1 MTAPAGPDGAGFSR
15 FSPAVR
21 VADCFAPVL
30 AQHPA
35 REALVARGGRWTYAE
50 LDVACAQAAQV
61 WRDRGVRSG
70 DRVAVSLPND
80 ADIVFAFHGVMRV
93 GAIFVGINQNLA
105 PPEKAY
111 LLADSGTSVLLCD
124 ADTASALGPHR
135 AELPDLR
142 EVVILDSWQQQ
153 LAAAAP
159 ATDLPVVDP
168 DAPAGLGYTSGTT
181 GRPKGAVHSQRNLL
195 LPGAVLG
202 ASRGWGP
209 DLRKGDC
216 LPLTILNMQVLTT
229 LTTASAGG
237 TAVIMDQI
245 FARGVAEW
253 IEREGVT
260 VWNGPPALLHSLVTD
275 NGIAPEAFASLRE
288 CWSGGSALPEVL
300 RERFRAKFGVPV
312 IGTYGLTE
320 APTVV
325 SIDPPDGSFAADAS
339 GQVLP
344 HLQITID
351 GAGQSGPGDICVGAA
366 TSGPYAGLY
375 RPALGY
381 WQRPEASA
389 TLAPGGVLRTG
400 DIGFVDDKG
409 WLHIVD
415 RRNLVI
421 MRGGANV
428 YPAEVERV
436 LDGLPGVAASV
447 VIGLPDERLGERV
460 AAAIVLDDGADLSV
474 DDIAERCRRELA
486 KYKVPERIVVLPSVP
501 RNAMGKIDRTVVR
514 GLVQGDS

>member
-1 MTAPAGPDGAGFSR
+1 MSPDGAKLL
-15 FSPAVR
+15 PAVR

-30 AQHPA
+30 AVEPG
-35 REALVARGGRWTYAE
+35 REALVARSGRWTYAE
-50 LDVACAQAAQV
+50 LDSECAKAAQV
-61 WRDRGVRSG
+61 WRDLGVRAG
-70 DRVAVSLPND
+70 DRVAACLPND
-80 ADIVFAFHGVMRV
+80 ADIVFAFHGAMRL
-93 GAIFVGINQNLA
+93 GAIWVGINAHLA

-111 LLADSGTSVLLCD
+111 LLSDSGTSVLLCD
-124 ADTASALGPHR
+124 EATATSLAPHR
-135 AELPDLR
+135 ADLPDVR
-142 EVVILDSWQQQ
+142 EILALQRWQQL
-153 LAAAAP
+153 LAAATP
-159 ATDLPVVDP
+159 ATDLSAVDP

-195 LPGAVLG
+195 LPGAVLA

-229 LTTASAGG
+229 LTTSAAGG

-245 FARGVAEW
+245 YASGVADW
-253 IEREGVT
+253 IGREAVT

-275 NGIAPEAFASLRE
+275 DGIAPVALQSLRE
-288 CWSGGSALPEVL
+288 AWSGGSALPEVL
-300 RERFRAKFGVPV
+300 RQRFRSKFGVPV

-325 SIDPPDGSFAADAS
+325 AIDPPDGCFAEGAS

-344 HLQITID
+344 HLQVTID
-351 GAGQSGPGDICVGAA
+351 GTGQSEPGDICVSAVQ
-366 TSGPYAGLY
+366 TGPYAGLY
-375 RPALGY
+375 RPPLGY

-389 TLAPGGVLRTG
+389 ALAPGGVLRTG
-400 DIGFVDDKG
+400 DIGFVDDDG

-436 LDGLPGVAASV
+436 HDALPGVAASV
-447 VIGLPDERLGERV
+447 VVGLPDERLGERV
-460 AAAIVLDDGADLSV
+460 AAAVVLDEGAEMSL
-474 DDIAERCRRELA
+474 AEMTDRCRQELA
-486 KYKVPERIVVLPSVP
+486 KYKVPERIVVLPTVP
-501 RNAMGKIDRTVVR
+501 RNAMGKIDRTAVR
-514 GLVQGDS
+514 GLVQGDD

>member
-1 MTAPAGPDGAGFSR
+1 MSPDGAGLPC

-30 AQHPA
+30 EVEAE
-35 REALVARGGRWTYAE
+35 REALVARSGRWTYAE
-50 LDVACAQAAQV
+50 LDTACARAAQV
-61 WRDRGVRSG
+61 WRDLGVRPG
-70 DRVAVSLPND
+70 DRVAASLPND
-80 ADIVFAFHGVMRV
+80 ADIVFAFHGAMRL
-93 GAIFVGINQNLA
+93 GAIWVGVNQNLA

-124 ADTASALGPHR
+124 EATAAALEPHR
-135 AELPDLR
+135 GELADLR
-142 EVVILDSWQQQ
+142 EVVVLESWRQS

-159 ATDLPVVDP
+159 AGDLPAVDP

-195 LPGAVLG
+195 LPGAVLS

-216 LPLTILNMQVLTT
+216 LPLTILNMQALTT
-229 LTTASAGG
+229 LTTAAAGG
-237 TAVIMDQI
+237 TAVIMDQMY
-245 FARGVAEW
+245 AGGVADW
-253 IEREGVT
+253 IQRESVT

-275 NGIAPEAFASLRE
+275 DGVAPTALGSLRE
-288 CWSGGSALPEVL
+288 AWSGGSALPEVL
-300 RERFRAKFGVPV
+300 RQRFRAKFGVPV

-325 SIDPPDGSFAADAS
+325 SIDPPDGSFAEGAS

-344 HLQITID
+344 HLQVTID
-351 GAGQSGPGDICVGAA
+351 GPGNSVPGDICVGAA
-366 TSGPYAGLY
+366 TTGPYAGLY

-381 WQRPEASA
+381 WRRPEASA

-400 DIGFVDDKG
+400 DIGFVDGEG
-409 WLHIVD
+409 WLHVVD

-421 MRGGANV
+421 MRGSANV

-436 LDGLPGVAASV
+436 LDALPGVAASV

-460 AAAIVLDDGADLSV
+460 AAAVVLDEGASISV
-474 DDIAERCRRELA
+474 EEMTERCRQQLA
-486 KYKVPERIVVLPSVP
+486 KYKVPERIVVLPTVP
-501 RNAMGKIDRTVVR
+501 RNAMGKIDRTAVR
-514 GLVQGDS
+514 GLVQGER

>member
-1 MTAPAGPDGAGFSR
+1 MTGPAGPDGSR
-15 FSPAVR
+15 FSPPVR
-21 VADCFAPVL
+21 VADCLASVL
-30 AQHPA
+30 AQEPT
-35 REALVARGGRWTYAE
+35 REALVARSGRWTYAE
-50 LDVACAQAAQV
+50 LDTACARAAQV
-61 WRDRGVRSG
+61 WRDLGVRAG

-80 ADIVFAFHGVMRV
+80 ADIVFAFHGAMRL
-93 GAIFVGINQNLA
+93 GAIWVGINQNLA
-105 PPEKAY
+105 PPEKSY

-124 ADTASALGPHR
+124 AATAVALEPHR
-135 AELPDLR
+135 GELPQLR
-142 EVVILDSWQQQ
+142 EIVVLDSWQQR

-159 ATDLPVVDP
+159 ATDLPAIDP

-209 DLRKGDC
+209 GLRKGDC

-229 LTTASAGG
+229 LTTAAAGG
-237 TAVIMDQI
+237 TAVIMDQMY
-245 FARGVAEW
+245 ASGVADW
-253 IEREGVT
+253 IEREAVT

-275 NGIAPEAFASLRE
+275 DGVAPQALASLRE
-288 CWSGGSALPEVL
+288 AWSGGSALPEAL
-300 RERFRAKFGVPV
+300 RQRFSEKFGVPV

-320 APTVV
+320 APSVV
-325 SIDPPDGSFAADAS
+325 SIDPPDGSFAPDAS

-344 HLQITID
+344 HLQITVD
-351 GAGQSGPGDICVGAA
+351 GPEPGDLCVGAT

-381 WQRPEASA
+381 WQRPEAGE

-400 DIGFVDDKG
+400 DIGFVDDRG
-409 WLHIVD
+409 FLHVVD

-436 LDGLPGVAASV
+436 LDALPGVAASV

-460 AAAIVLDDGADLSV
+460 AAAVVLDEGAEISV
-474 DDIAERCRRELA
+474 DDIAERCRQELA
-486 KYKVPERIVVLPSVP
+486 KYKVPERIVVLPGVP

-514 GLVQGDS
+514 GLVQGAG

>member
-1 MTAPAGPDGAGFSR
+1 MTRPAGPDGSGFS
-15 FSPAVR
+15 PPVR

-30 AQHPA
+30 AQEPG
-35 REALVARGGRWTYAE
+35 REALVARSGRWTYAE
-50 LDVACAQAAQV
+50 LDRACAQAAQV
-61 WRDRGVRSG
+61 WRSLGVGPG
-70 DRVAVSLPND
+70 DRVAVCLPND
-80 ADIVFAFHGVMRV
+80 ADIVFAFHGAMRL
-93 GAIFVGINQNLA
+93 GAIWVGINQNLA
-105 PPEKAY
+105 APEKRF

-124 ADTASALGPHR
+124 PATAAATLEPHR
-135 AELPDLR
+135 AELSDLR
-142 EVVILDSWQQQ
+142 KVVILDAWQQQ

-159 ATDLPVVDP
+159 ALDLPAVDP

-216 LPLTILNMQVLTT
+216 LPLTILNMQALTT
-229 LTTASAGG
+229 LTTATAGG
-237 TAVIMDQI
+237 TAVVMDQI
-245 FARGVAEW
+245 YATGVAEW
-253 IEREGVT
+253 IERESVT
-260 VWNGPPALLHSLVTD
+260 VWNGPPALLHSMVTD
-275 NGIAPEAFASLRE
+275 DGIDAKALRSLRE
-288 CWSGGSALPEVL
+288 AWSGGSALPEVL
-300 RERFRAKFGVPV
+300 RQRFRDKFGVPV

-325 SIDPPDGSFAADAS
+325 SIDPPDGSFAPDAS

-351 GAGQSGPGDICVGAA
+351 GAQEPGGPGDICVGAV

-381 WQRPEASA
+381 WQRPEASE
-389 TLAPGGVLRTG
+389 TLAPGGILRTG
-400 DIGFVDDKG
+400 DIGVVDDQG
-409 WLHIVD
+409 WLRIVD

-436 LDGLPGVAASV
+436 LDAMPGVAASV

-460 AAAIVLDDGADLSV
+460 AAGVVLDEGVEMSV
-474 DDIAERCRRELA
+474 DDISERCRQELA
-486 KYKVPERIVVLPSVP
+486 KYKVPERIVVLPTVP
-501 RNAMGKIDRTVVR
+501 RNAMGKIDRTAVR
-514 GLVQGDS
+514 GLVQGNG